1 MRLCFWTDSMYVYV
15 CMCAQSLRCVW
26 LFATPWIAARQ
37 TPLSTGFPRQ
47 EYLSGLP
54 FPLPGDLPNP
64 GIQPTSLVS
73 PAQACRFF
81 TTTAPEKPSGL
92 FIPCFS
98 KLVYSFD
105 FRPEGRSWQATFFLL
120 LWALSLLLYSFSSL
134 CYFSQVLLLSILYSF
149 SFPCQSV
156 TCFSWDLSWVRN
168 LSKFMQVSVTAK

>member
-1 MRLCFWTDSMYVYV
+1 MCMYV
-15 CMCAQSLRCVW
+15 CV
-26 LFATPWIAARQ
+26 LSRSGVSDFATPWIAARQ

-98 KLVYSFD
+98 KLVYSFG
-105 FRPEGRSWQATFFLL
+105 FRPEGRSWKATFFP
-120 LWALSLLLYSFSSL
+120 SLMSSLQLLYSFSSL

-156 TCFSWDLSWVRN
+156 TCF
-168 LSKFMQVSVTAK
+168 F